1 MVTWFVKQCYSDQ
14 RSLTPPKY
22 SVCIEVILG
31 LSQQLYDKTIRV
43 SRGCKSNNP
52 DLGEYSNML
61 AKLTIT
67 SLPLHKHLHLTILH
81 MIIMQVNTK
90 SPRLAIF
97 ILSHKVFFLQAW
109 LVFGIFSSPRFY
121 FSASHSNSPIVGASD
136 IGQESAYS
144 CKL

>member
-1 MVTWFVKQCYSDQ
+1 MVTGFVKQCYSDK
-14 RSLTPPKY
+14 RSLTPHKY

-31 LSQQLYDKTIRV
+31 LSQHLYDKTIRV

-67 SLPLHKHLHLTILH
+67 SLPLHKHLHLNILH
-81 MIIMQVNTK
+81 IIIMQVNTK

-97 ILSHKVFFLQAW
+97 ILSQKVFFCKPGSYSEFFPHRGFTFPRATLILQSW
-109 LVFGIFSSPRFY
+109 GRVT
-121 FSASHSNSPIVGASD
+121 
-136 IGQESAYS
+136 
-144 CKL
+144 